1 MKQFSLRDE
10 ASCRF
15 CRHIRSLA
23 DTGTKLSVKVCYYCP
38 RMEVELPVSS
48 KKSEAESRDEKNE
61 VELHGGE
68 KNEAESHDN
77 ENEADALDEDTRLKI
92 DTSSLRFEKLY
103 SEMRWWRERGVTNR
117 HIVKQEMTV
126 TSIKRIVNAFTSIVS
141 ERAVLV
147 YEKKLLDHLSSMH
160 PLFDLLLD
168 LNIGHSVYKHEF
180 NLTFQLVMPCG
191 GLSRVEQRDPDRL
204 QPRCDAREQHAHFS
218 RGPASLLLPS
228 LQIVLSLRHQHL
240 RERHASP

>member
-68 KNEAESHDN
+68 KNEA
-77 ENEADALDEDTRLKI
+77 DALDEDTRLKI

-117 HIVKQEMTV
+117 HIVKQEMAV

-180 NLTFQLVMPCG
+180 NLTFQLVLPCG

-228 LQIVLSLRHQHL
+228 LQIVLSLCHQHL

>member
-1 MKQFSLRDE
+1 MTQFSLRDE

-15 CRHIRSLA
+15 CRHIRNLA

-38 RMEVELPVSS
+38 RMEVELPVN
-48 KKSEAESRDEKNE
+48 SE
-61 VELHGGE
+61 
-68 KNEAESHDN
+68 NEAESHGSEKSEVELRDS
-77 ENEADALDEDTRLKI
+77 ENKADALDEDTRLKI

-103 SEMRWWRERGVTNR
+103 SEMRWWSGREITNR
-117 HIVKQEMTV
+117 HIVKQEVTV

-180 NLTFQLVMPCG
+180 NLTFQLVVLR
-191 GLSRVEQRDPDRL
+191 GLHSRVEQGDPDRI
-204 QPRCDAREQHAHFS
+204 QPRRHAREQHTHFP
-218 RGPASLLLPS
+218 RGSASLLLPP
-228 LQIVLSLRHQHL
+228 LQVILSLHHQHL
-240 RERHASP
+240 RERHAPP